1 MDVAVVTSLISVAS
15 TAISALFW
23 QLMREKDRQITDL
36 KTDNGKLEDKVDALN
51 NIVGQN
57 TTALE
62 KSNTNTQVVIELIR
76 HMQQSGKAW
85 TTSPP
90 EPPLPG
96 PR

>member
-76 HMQQSGKAW
+76 HMQSSGKAW

>member
-1 MDVAVVTSLISVAS
+1 MDVAVMASLISAAS

-23 QLMREKDRQITDL
+23 ALMKEKDRQITRL
-36 KTDNGKLEDKVDALN
+36 EADNEGLEKKVDALN